1 MAQHI
6 PHPTTGNATYF
17 TRDQWR
23 DQGEL
28 FSLLPRQL
36 PVYKYGPEDE
46 LTGHFVSPHHPT
58 SLH

>member
-6 PHPTTGNATYF
+6 PHPITGNATYF
-17 TRDQWR
+17 TREEWR
-23 DQGEL
+23 QQGEL

-36 PVYKYGPEDE
+36 PVYKAGPEDDF
-46 LTGHFVSPHHPT
+46 LGRQFTPHHPS